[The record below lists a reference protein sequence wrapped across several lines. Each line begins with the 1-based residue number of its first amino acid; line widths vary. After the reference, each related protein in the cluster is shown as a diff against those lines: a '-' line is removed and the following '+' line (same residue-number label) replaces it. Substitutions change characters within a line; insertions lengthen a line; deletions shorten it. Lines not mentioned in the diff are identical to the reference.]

1 MKNKKGLYLLQ
12 TILGITFII
21 IGGFILN
28 SEETKMLSG
37 LFIGIGSAGT
47 ALGLGWFIQSLV
59 IPESKMKKLQRQK
72 AIEQIDE
79 RNIRI
84 RERTGYMAGKIIDY
98 VFMGFILVLGFMEVD
113 KVIIAIAALVLVI
126 KFVLVIFLSSYYA
139 KNM

>member
-98 VFMGFILVLGFMEVD
+98 VFMGFILVLGFMGVD
-113 KVIIAIAALVLVI
+113 KVIISIAALVLVI

>member
-98 VFMGFILVLGFMEVD
+98 VFMGFILVLGFMGVD

>member
-84 RERTGYMAGKIIDY
+84 RERTGYMAGKITDY
-98 VFMGFILVLGFMEVD
+98 VFMGFILVLGFMGVD

-126 KFVLVIFLSSYYA
+126 KVVLVIFLSNYYA